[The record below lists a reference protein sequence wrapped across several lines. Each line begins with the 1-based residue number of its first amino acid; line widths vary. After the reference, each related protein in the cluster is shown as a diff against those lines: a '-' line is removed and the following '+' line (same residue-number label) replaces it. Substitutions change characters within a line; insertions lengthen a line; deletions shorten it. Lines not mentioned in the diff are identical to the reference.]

1 MLGFWLFWFWV
12 RRWNYSRSWRN
23 PHPWPITSR
32 MFLELR
38 RCRDLS
44 GVPLKELGPQEGSG
58 GVLPLGRSDGRVSIM
73 MSCGQ
78 PNLNPS
84 PIAMTYWAPRFGMVC
99 KSPQSCLVS
108 KDHLC
113 LSLPHQ
119 HPIDTGSKESKPP
132 QIGQQQL
139 KMTWSC
145 QPDW

>member
-1 MLGFWLFWFWV
+1 MGKIHYSWPFSIAML
-12 RRWNYSRSWRN
+12 NYQRVNAYVQVWE
-23 PHPWPITSR
+23 
-32 MFLELR
+32 FELELR

-44 GVPLKELGPQEGSG
+44 GVPLKELGPQKRAQEGCSLG
-58 GVLPLGRSDGRVSIM
+58 GWAATVEFHPM

-84 PIAMTYWAPRFGMVC
+84 PIAMTYWAPRFGIVC